1 MLSKS
6 SIPKIFSLLVIG
18 RLFLK
23 ILFENIPFPISPYY
37 FITIGWTIS
46 LLLFYPKI
54 LLSKYLISVYF
65 FVVYFITLTEFGVY
79 TIEYNRFV
87 ERFIVPLFLS
97 ISIFQF
103 YYQTKDNRGLTY
115 LTIISLIFITIT
127 AITTIIGLISFPMAA
142 RTMAGSL
149 QRAGEFELVDKYQ
162 KMGIATFSF
171 FSALTFLF
179 PILIKKYK
187 DGWGIKWKNNLY
199 IVALFILMYSFIK
212 AQYTTALVFV
222 LVGSLFAFFS
232 VKNRGQAFFV
242 AFIIGVLFLIIPSSF
257 IYSLIADI
265 AETSGSSFLQE
276 RIYDLQSFMD
286 DSEVGSEA
294 STHIGAKLSRVPILI
309 DSFLNN
315 ILFGSGFGLG
325 HNFWFDW
332 LSKFGFIGLIPWLII
347 LKQQISFNLR
357 RLSKENRYYYV
368 LSMSTFILY
377 GFVNNTGGSHVFIII
392 FFLVPGLLYMQNGKK
407 IKS

>member
-18 RLFLK
+18 RLFFK
-23 ILFENIPFPISPYY
+23 ILFENIPLPFSPYY

-46 LLLFYPKI
+46 LLLFHPKI

-79 TIEYNRFV
+79 TIEYYRFI

-115 LTIISLIFITIT
+115 LTITSLIFITIT

-149 QRAGEFELVDKYQ
+149 QSEGEFELVDKYQ

-171 FSALTFLF
+171 FSGLAFIF
-179 PILIKKYK
+179 PVLVWKYKNGWGNKIKNVIFRLAILIM
-187 DGWGIKWKNNLY
+187 
-199 IVALFILMYSFIK
+199 LFAFLK

-222 LVGSLFAFFS
+222 IVVSLFAIVS
-232 VKNRGQAFFV
+232 VKNRKQVIF
-242 AFIIGVLFLIIPSSF
+242 GVLVLLIFLLVLPSS
-257 IYSLIADI
+257 ILLSTLADI
-265 AETSGSSFLQE
+265 AAISGSEFLEQ
-276 RIYDLQSFMD
+276 RIYDLQLFTS
-286 DSEVGSEA
+286 DSEIGSGA
-294 STHIGAKLSRVPILI
+294 STHIGGKLGRIPILLE
-309 DSFLNN
+309 SFRSN
-315 ILFGSGFGLG
+315 ILFGSNFGSG

-368 LSMSTFILY
+368 LSMSSFILY

-392 FFLVPGLLYMQNGKK
+392 FLLVPGLLNMQNGTK